1 FTALLSASITPHSL
15 HDALPIL
22 VELEATRCVAVEQ
35 RWIAGGRDVLVHF
48 LVDAVQVVHDLRIR
62 VPRAVEEVE
71 VLGPVR
77 LAGEQVVEGE
87 AELLRELAHLRV
99 PLVDQLTTVLG
110 DLVPEDVSGAIAP
123 A

>member
-77 LAGEQVVEGE
+77 LAGEQVVEDRKCTRLNSSHE
-87 AELLRELAHLRV
+87 WISYAFCC
-99 PLVDQLTTVLG
+99 
-110 DLVPEDVSGAIAP
+110 
-123 A
+123 